1 MDLALLQQTLAQ
13 IKGGRYLRGATILY
27 YAALQETGP
36 GGELLN
42 RDPNATILIATDKA
56 LLYLR
61 LERGGPL
68 KGMAALLF
76 KTALSKVTS
85 CHLDQTGNPRFG
97 ILYLLTVE
105 TSKGKRHQFQSN
117 DLDKLDKLFAL
128 LSM

>member
-27 YAALQETGP
+27 YAAFQETGP

-61 LERGGPL
+61 LEREGPL
-68 KGMAALLF
+68 KGSAVLLF
-76 KTALSKVTS
+76 KTALSKVKN

-97 ILYLLTVE
+97 IIFLMTVE
-105 TSKGKRHQFQSN
+105 TSNNKKHQFQSN
-117 DLDKLDKLFAL
+117 DLEKLDKLFL
-128 LSM
+128 ILSM